1 VEALSDSFVRRF
13 WEFISAGG
21 YMQRQRGESINDE
34 KKGRSHE
41 YFRFIKPE
49 NKDFPKQIE
58 LFSRNIGILNAPED
72 AHITPIPAGEDLSSL
87 SAILMDDDYY
97 NFTSPK
103 MRTDLSLF
111 LDTIEKELPGKELFK
126 AMKLPRLNAE
136 ELVEKIR
143 KIFQL

>member
-1 VEALSDSFVRRF
+1 MLLRMHTSRPYLQERIFPVCRPSS
-13 WEFISAGG
+13 WMMITTISLP
-21 YMQRQRGESINDE
+21 Q
-34 KKGRSHE
+34 
-41 YFRFIKPE
+41 
-49 NKDFPKQIE
+49 
-58 LFSRNIGILNAPED
+58 
-72 AHITPIPAGEDLSSL
+72 
-87 SAILMDDDYY
+87 
-97 NFTSPK
+97 K

>member
-1 VEALSDSFVRRF
+1 
-13 WEFISAGG
+13 
-21 YMQRQRGESINDE
+21 
-34 KKGRSHE
+34 
-41 YFRFIKPE
+41 
-49 NKDFPKQIE
+49 
-58 LFSRNIGILNAPED
+58 
-72 AHITPIPAGEDLSSL
+72 
-87 SAILMDDDYY
+87 MDDDYY

-111 LDTIEKELPGKELFK
+111 LDTIEKGLPGKELFK